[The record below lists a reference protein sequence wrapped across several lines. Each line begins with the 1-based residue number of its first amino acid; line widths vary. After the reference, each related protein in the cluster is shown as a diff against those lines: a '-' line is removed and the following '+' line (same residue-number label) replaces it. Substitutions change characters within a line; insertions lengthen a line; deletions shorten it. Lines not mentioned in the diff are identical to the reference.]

1 MPNKDRGRDCVRSS
15 GERVEELLRT
25 NDLVLLS
32 WVEALLADA
41 GIRTYLLDSHT
52 SIVEG
57 SIAAL
62 QRRLMVD
69 NADAAAARKI
79 AKEANIVL
87 PDPERR

>member
-1 MPNKDRGRDCVRSS
+1 MPSEDRGRDYARSS

-62 QRRLMVD
+62 PRRLMVD
-69 NADAAAARKI
+69 NADAAVARKI
-79 AKEANIVL
+79 ANEANIVL
-87 PDPERR
+87 PDPARR

>member
-1 MPNKDRGRDCVRSS
+1 MPSEDRGRDCARSS

-62 QRRLMVD
+62 PRRLMVD

-79 AKEANIVL
+79 ANEANIVL
-87 PDPERR
+87 PDPARR

>member
-1 MPNKDRGRDCVRSS
+1 MPNEDRGRDYVRSS

-87 PDPERR
+87 PDPEQR

>member
-1 MPNKDRGRDCVRSS
+1 MPNEDRGRDYVRSS